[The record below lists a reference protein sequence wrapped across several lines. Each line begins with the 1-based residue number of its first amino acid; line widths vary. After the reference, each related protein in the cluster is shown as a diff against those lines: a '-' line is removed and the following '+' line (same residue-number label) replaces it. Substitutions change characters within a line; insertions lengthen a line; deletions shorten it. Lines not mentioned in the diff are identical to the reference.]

1 MCYFALKTKKLKESP
16 VVNQKAGE
24 TEGIGS
30 KFANTAGFFNDAV
43 VNRAVDDH
51 RTSWLQRLPCAKKFV
66 SPGKEDGEQDE
77 GVTRKKKLRRFSS
90 KKNSTMIGGNDMI

>member
-1 MCYFALKTKKLKESP
+1 M
-16 VVNQKAGE
+16 VNQKAGE

-30 KFANTAGFFNDAV
+30 KFANTAGFFNHAV

-51 RTSWLQRLPCAKKFV
+51 RNSWLQRLPCAKKFV

-90 KKNSTMIGGNDMI
+90 KKNSTMIGGNDTI